1 MWAASSRTAARSGS
15 MASTSGKG
23 EGAVSIAPPTSK
35 HAFVGQVILSMEF
48 RQTPLQTA
56 LSREGLSVMRA
67 LTGLCSAWGRGLSP
81 RRRAERGMV
90 GSATHPCLLEGP
102 TSGYPPGTGRVLT
115 FSARPLPAGQQPVAV
130 LGPPWAPVAHGQL
143 GAAQA
148 AEVLKVPARRNPRE
162 PRLIRHVGR
171 SEPRASTAQD
181 PDDQLQC
188 GVRQA
193 LGEGGAPRCNTQRP
207 EDAVHFALVG
217 HAHAGKPGV
226 GTGVGGQ
233 LLLEGGQPERLD

>member
-35 HAFVGQVILSMEF
+35 HAFVRQVLLSIKF

-56 LSREGLSVMRA
+56 LSREKHSVLRA

-90 GSATHPCLLEGP
+90 GSATHPCLLERP
-102 TSGYPPGTGRVLT
+102 TSGYPLGTGGVLT
-115 FSARPLPAGQQPVAV
+115 FSAGPLPAGQQPVAV
-130 LGPPWAPVAHGQL
+130 LGPPWAPIAHRQL

-148 AEVLKVPARRNPRE
+148 AEVLQVAARRNSRE
-162 PRLIRHVGR
+162 PCPIRHVGR
-171 SEPRASTAQD
+171 SEPRAGTAQD
-181 PDDQLQC
+181 PDDQLQS

-193 LGEGGAPRCNTQRP
+193 LGQGRAPRGDAQRP

-217 HAHAGKPGV
+217 YAHAAQPGV
-226 GTGVGGQ
+226 GRG
-233 LLLEGGQPERLD
+233 